1 MGRPGD
7 LYAYQGLQTEVTR
20 PDGSF
25 RFAMVEDLNPIIVQ
39 HPSGFA
45 STRVSK
51 LRSSGKLQLQ
61 AWARVQGVV
70 RNAGRPVSNE
80 RISLKSAA
88 PWSSTE
94 ESYRIQYSVN
104 SDPDGGFLFTN
115 VPPGDYILYR
125 NPYMI
130 MGPTTESHRFPL
142 QVAANETK
150 KVEYTFGGRTLV
162 GRVDTPAEVN
172 WLNDVHLLV
181 LRQSEPLPE
190 PFYND
195 FVDPKAYEKARAAY
209 GADPAI
215 RELERNRQQFQL
227 VFDRDGNF
235 RIDDVPPGS
244 YELRIRLTKPP
255 EDPNRRFGGM
265 QQPEIGSLKKQVTV
279 PAGPAGED
287 FDLGTFEIDVKGE
300 KIASQLVD
308 FKATDLDGK
317 AVSLAA
323 LRGQPLLLVFWADW
337 APLSATILSDLR
349 ALRSESG
356 PASKIRIVTVNLDDD
371 PKPAEQAAR
380 DIKDAFHV
388 RLQGRERVDL
398 TEQLGIDVLPAS
410 LLLDAQGRTLA
421 RDISG
426 KRLRS
431 AVNRAVAQIA
441 KK

>member
-1 MGRPGD
+1 
-7 LYAYQGLQTEVTR
+7 
-20 PDGSF
+20 
-25 RFAMVEDLNPIIVQ
+25 
-39 HPSGFA
+39 
-45 STRVSK
+45 
-51 LRSSGKLQLQ
+51 
-61 AWARVQGVV
+61 
-70 RNAGRPVSNE
+70 
-80 RISLKSAA
+80 
-88 PWSSTE
+88 
-94 ESYRIQYSVN
+94 
-104 SDPDGGFLFTN
+104 
-115 VPPGDYILYR
+115 
-125 NPYMI
+125 
-130 MGPTTESHRFPL
+130 
-142 QVAANETK
+142 
-150 KVEYTFGGRTLV
+150 
-162 GRVDTPAEVN
+162 
-172 WLNDVHLLV
+172 
-181 LRQSEPLPE
+181 
-190 PFYND
+190 
-195 FVDPKAYEKARAAY
+195 
-209 GADPAI
+209 
-215 RELERNRQQFQL
+215 
-227 VFDRDGNF
+227 
-235 RIDDVPPGS
+235 
-244 YELRIRLTKPP
+244 
-255 EDPNRRFGGM
+255 M

-279 PAGPAGED
+279 PVGPAGED

-431 AVNRAVAQIA
+431 AINRAVAQIA